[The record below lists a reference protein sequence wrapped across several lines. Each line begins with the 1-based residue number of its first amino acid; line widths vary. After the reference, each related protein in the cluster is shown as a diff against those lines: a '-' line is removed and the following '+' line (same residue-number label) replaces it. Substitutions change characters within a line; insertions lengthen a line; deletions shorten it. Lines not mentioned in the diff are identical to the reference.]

1 MTETV
6 NFATGEIAEHM
17 NVDDARRLTER
28 IRLAATNYTDAKEKV
43 LALVDEAKVGGAHI
57 ALGYK
62 SWTAYLSDVLSDEP
76 LRLARDERRE
86 LVGKL
91 ADEGMSTRA
100 IAPIVGAHH
109 STIAADL
116 DRTVGNPTVD
126 PTPTTVRTTEGR
138 DGKTRTHASAGRFNP
153 RPAAEVSLNLI
164 ESLADKAARETQK
177 LTADQIR
184 RVKPNAA
191 EWIDG
196 IRNSVET
203 LQGLLVA
210 LEQKD

>member
-1 MTETV
+1 MTV
-6 NFATGEIAEHM
+6 NFATGEIVEHM
-17 NVDDARRLTER
+17 DVDAARRLTER
-28 IRLAATNYTDAKEKV
+28 IRLAATNYTDAKAKV
-43 LALVDEAKVGGAHI
+43 LGLVDEAKAGNAHI

-91 ADEGMSTRA
+91 ADEGMSTRS
-100 IAPIVGAHH
+100 IAPIVGVDHVTVARDIESS
-109 STIAADL
+109 STVSNA
-116 DRTVGNPTVD
+116 
-126 PTPTTVRTTEGR
+126 TVRTTEGR
-138 DGKTRTHASAGRFNP
+138 DGKVRTHASAGRFNP

>member
-6 NFATGEIAEHM
+6 NFQTGEIVEHM
-17 NVDDARRLTER
+17 DVDAARRLTER
-28 IRLAATNYTDAKEKV
+28 IRLAATNYTDAKAKV
-43 LALVDEAKVGGAHI
+43 LGLVDEAKAGNAHI

-76 LRLARDERRE
+76 LRLARDDRRE

-91 ADEGMSTRA
+91 ADEGMSSRA
-100 IAPIVGAHH
+100 IAPIVGASHATVQRDIEGD
-109 STIAADL
+109 STG
-116 DRTVGNPTVD
+116 TNVPV
-126 PTPTTVRTTEGR
+126 TTVRTTEGR
-138 DGKTRTHASAGRFNP
+138 DGRVRTHASAGRFNP